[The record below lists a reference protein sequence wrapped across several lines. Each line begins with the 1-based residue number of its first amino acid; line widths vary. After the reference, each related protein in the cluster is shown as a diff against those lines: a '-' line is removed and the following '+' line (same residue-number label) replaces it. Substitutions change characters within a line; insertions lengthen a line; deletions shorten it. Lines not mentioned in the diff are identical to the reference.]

1 MRRRGRQR
9 VALDGQQALLAAGA
23 VLGGAAFEGA
33 QPFGDAVLGQDAASG
48 LVQGRVTGQELGL
61 VEDLAGHLVGE
72 GVEGGLLGQ
81 AGQRLDDVVDL
92 LAQHRVAQV
101 EPLALVDGGPE
112 RVDEGGRGVVGGQ
125 PGDVEHLG
133 GEPLGCAAL
142 GPADAGGAA
151 VQGGRRGVQCCVL
164 VGQGDDGVG
173 EELAQDRRRQPREA
187 LDAAVQAQVAAADDA
202 QADGGVMA
210 GLPQA
215 EHLAADR
222 RVQVGAGKRAAFAQD
237 LRHGAR
243 ALMHV
248 CIRAG
253 TPGHHAPR
261 SSAGRRAAA
270 CSRRPSMIPCSQAV
284 PAARASGPSARIASR

>member
-72 GVEGGLLGQ
+72 GVEGGLLSQ

-125 PGDVEHLG
+125 HDEVEVGPVHLPAGAGLRPRDVVRHAVHDVAGEQHGHVLGVGGQPGDVEHLG
-133 GEPLGCAAL
+133 G
-142 GPADAGGAA
+142 
-151 VQGGRRGVQCCVL
+151 
-164 VGQGDDGVG
+164 
-173 EELAQDRRRQPREA
+173 
-187 LDAAVQAQVAAADDA
+187 
-202 QADGGVMA
+202 
-210 GLPQA
+210 
-215 EHLAADR
+215 
-222 RVQVGAGKRAAFAQD
+222 
-237 LRHGAR
+237 
-243 ALMHV
+243 
-248 CIRAG
+248 
-253 TPGHHAPR
+253 
-261 SSAGRRAAA
+261 
-270 CSRRPSMIPCSQAV
+270 
-284 PAARASGPSARIASR
+284 